1 MIDYVENSPKIPPLP
16 RQGERIEVRGKLTR
30 SHPHITPSPASGR
43 GETIFIV
50 RGCPPGMRHSVEI
63 FRLFT
68 EFIPSVPS
76 GQALSQEP
84 RLFASLRVTGEGF
97 RMTTTAFARYDT
109 VSNRRGRS
117 QGRAARLFL
126 RKFSFERNEKI
137 SLLA

>member
-30 SHPHITPSPASGR
+30 SHPHPTPSPASGR

-50 RGCPPGMRHSVEI
+50 RGCTPGMEHSVEMI
-63 FRLFT
+63 RFFT

-97 RMTTTAFARYDT
+97 KMTIISNSPITTQSPELGGEF
-109 VSNRRGRS
+109 
-117 QGRAARLFL
+117 
-126 RKFSFERNEKI
+126 
-137 SLLA
+137 